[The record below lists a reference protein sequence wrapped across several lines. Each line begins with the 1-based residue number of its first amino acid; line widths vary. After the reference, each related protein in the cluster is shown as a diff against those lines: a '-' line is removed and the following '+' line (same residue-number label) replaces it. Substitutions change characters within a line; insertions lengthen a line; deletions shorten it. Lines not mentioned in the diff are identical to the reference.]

1 MKRVILPVI
10 VFLLNACVPV
20 PTQTSEVSPVGT
32 MSETSEVLPATA
44 TVTIAPEITVTPSLS
59 STPEAETELQPQTVG
74 CLHPENIETWC
85 AGLEPKDPHGLW
97 QNAIDALLDGPANAD
112 YWANTLGKTNP
123 THEEKLTWLAEHDYY
138 LPASS
143 PNGTEWV
150 WIVGS
155 PGYPTFKTNKVV
167 TEAGGVSLANIRT
180 VVISPEHW
188 SEIKD
193 WWRAQID
200 KQISSKPIETGG
212 SVIYSPLEVY
222 GWLAVTNEETGL
234 VEMVFVGGSSYFSDN
249 VLNKGYDKVMIG
261 GKGANN
267 AAVFTAMWE
276 TFMRASREFSEEDL
290 DLRSPDNK
298 TPSMSLV
305 GAYKGEVNY
314 PTDPS
319 DLDEEENWF
328 E

>member
-1 MKRVILPVI
+1 VWTLKRISFFLVFVLLYACNPIPAAESVTAPVTTTSKPVEGI
-10 VFLLNACVPV
+10 ASPQPELTATESV
-20 PTQTSEVSPVGT
+20 PTAVV
-32 MSETSEVLPATA
+32 
-44 TVTIAPEITVTPSLS
+44 EI
-59 STPEAETELQPQTVG
+59 QPQTVG
-74 CLHPENIETWC
+74 CLHPENVETWC

-97 QNAIDALLDGPANAD
+97 QNAIDALVDGPANAD

-180 VVISPEHW
+180 IVISPEHW

-200 KQISSKPIETGG
+200 AQRSSPPITTSGAT
-212 SVIYSPLEVY
+212 VYSPVEVS
-222 GWLAVTNEETGL
+222 GWLAVENEETGL
-234 VEMVFVGGSSYFSDN
+234 VEMVFVGGSSYIPDASKK
-249 VLNKGYDKVMIG
+249 LGYDEVLIG
-261 GKGANN
+261 GERANEE
-267 AAVFTAMWE
+267 AIFSAMWE
-276 TFMRASREFSEEDL
+276 AFMRASLTFTKDDL
-290 DLRSPDNK
+290 DFRSSNRK
-298 TPSMSLV
+298 TPNMSIVSVMAGNAKFAL
-305 GAYKGEVNY
+305 
-314 PTDPS
+314 DPRRM
-319 DLDEEENWF
+319 EEEEIWF